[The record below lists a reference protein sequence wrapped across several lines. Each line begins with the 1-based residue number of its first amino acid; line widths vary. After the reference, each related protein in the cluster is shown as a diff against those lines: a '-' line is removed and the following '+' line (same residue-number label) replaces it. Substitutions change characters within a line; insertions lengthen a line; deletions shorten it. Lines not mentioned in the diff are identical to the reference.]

1 MFLSANLGR
10 AEAGSF
16 EASAAVCSLLSN
28 VDVSRVCASI
38 VADMG
43 EEFVAMS
50 TEDRAMPGESVLG
63 GAAGVASLVEGATM
77 ASACVSIA
85 DDRGGKSTTMAS
97 GEDDAVHGDSVLGAV
112 ATLPSTW
119 TAVVGVVAFMASLA
133 ALGGSKQSPL
143 LIWRCCV
150 QETNKNSDISVIE

>member
-1 MFLSANLGR
+1 MPLLWVSTFYRSSLSPGLTTFLSANLGR

-63 GAAGVASLVEGATM
+63 GAAGVASLVEAAAM

-85 DDRGGKSTTMAS
+85 DDREGIRRPWRQGR
-97 GEDDAVHGDSVLGAV
+97 
-112 ATLPSTW
+112 
-119 TAVVGVVAFMASLA
+119 TAQCMGTPCLVRWQPCPARG
-133 ALGGSKQSPL
+133 QP
-143 LIWRCCV
+143 W
-150 QETNKNSDISVIE
+150 